1 MTAGE
6 EVGRM
11 ARDQDAR
18 WEGGGAEQ
26 VARVRGLELPGLKRW
41 RIRRGLTQQQ
51 LADLVGV
58 RLQYISRVERGRG
71 CNRTVADKIAE
82 VLEVDLLELRPAS
95 DAKDTGTRY
104 LHKAYLKL
112 LLERVVGS
120 AYAVLDE
127 EELESYSEK
136 LSVGELV
143 EVISKRRRELEFLE
157 GLLAEAEL
165 LLQMR
170 LFLEE
175 LVRERPAEDIRI
187 LATRRSRERSE
198 GRERL
203 TRAMREFL

>member
-1 MTAGE
+1 
-6 EVGRM
+6 M
-11 ARDQDAR
+11 AQDQDAR
-18 WEGGGAEQ
+18 WEGGGAKKR
-26 VARVRGLELPGLKRW
+26 VPRVRGLELPGLKRW
-41 RIRRGLTQQQ
+41 RIRRYLTQGE
-51 LADLVGV
+51 LAQRVGV
-58 RLQYISRVERGRG
+58 PQQYISRLEQGRRG
-71 CNRTVADKIAE
+71 CRGEVAQKLAE
-82 VLEVDLLELRPAS
+82 VLEVDLQALEADS
-95 DAKDTGTRY
+95 DAKDFGTRY
-104 LHKAYLKL
+104 LHMAYLKI

-127 EELESYSEK
+127 RELESYSEK

-157 GLLAEAEL
+157 GLLAEAKL

-187 LATRRSRERSE
+187 LAARRSRERSEE